1 MVEQARE
8 TVGGDAG
15 GTYAPL
21 TEAELARIERLVEL
35 FLGLDQNRS
44 ASAEEVL
51 SALGLD
57 YLPRLVAQVRAL
69 QRGADAP
76 AAPAERTPEVVLR
89 AMIAVYG
96 TSEAESRILSRRDY
110 THARRAA
117 HLHACR
123 DELVCEL
130 AAVANG
136 YPGPNLS
143 QPGLLEDYE
152 ARLSGARPL
161 DAPPPGNRFPG
172 DPPGEGADR

>member
-1 MVEQARE
+1 M
-8 TVGGDAG
+8 
-15 GTYAPL
+15 
-21 TEAELARIERLVEL
+21 TENGYI
-35 FLGLDQNRS
+35 
-44 ASAEEVL
+44 
-51 SALGLD
+51 
-57 YLPRLVAQVRAL
+57 
-69 QRGADAP
+69 
-76 AAPAERTPEVVLR
+76 AERTPGVVLR

-96 TSEAESRILSRRDY
+96 TSEVESRILSRRDY

-117 HLHACR
+117 HLHTCR

-172 DPPGEGADR
+172 GT